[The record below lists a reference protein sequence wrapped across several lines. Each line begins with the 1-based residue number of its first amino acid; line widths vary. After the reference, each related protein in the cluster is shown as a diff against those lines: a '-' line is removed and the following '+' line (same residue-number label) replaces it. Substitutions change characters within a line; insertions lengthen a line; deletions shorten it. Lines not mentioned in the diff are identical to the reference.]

1 VILPEYVTV
10 DAVAYWRQRTYDLQ
24 LNVYNLLD
32 RKYIVA
38 GHGTS
43 PNLNL
48 PGAPRS
54 AQITARF
61 RF

>member
-1 VILPEYVTV
+1 VVF
-10 DAVAYWRQRTYDLQ
+10 DAVAYWRQRAWDLQ
-24 LNVYNLLD
+24 LNLYNLLD
-32 RKYIVA
+32 RRYIVA
-38 GHGTS
+38 GHGSS

-54 AQITARF
+54 IQLTARF